1 MTMGKPKVYGLQR
14 KGQRQQIDAR
24 YRRQQLQR
32 QREQITKGVAAQKRA
47 KEKAVPAYLDDRTE
61 SGLLED
67 D

>member
-1 MTMGKPKVYGLQR
+1 MAKPKVYGLQR
-14 KGQRQQIDAR
+14 SGKRQQIDAR
-24 YRRQQLQR
+24 YRRQQMQR
-32 QREQITKGVAAQKRA
+32 QREQITKGVAAQARK